1 MIFGLGI
8 RYRRNLLVMSGME
21 IPVRSLFPIGFGYEE
36 KSSPETENGDRD
48 VEIFFRQRRV

>member
-21 IPVRSLFPIGFGYEE
+21 IPIRSLFPIGFGSEK

-48 VEIFFRQRRV
+48 VEIFPRQRRV